1 MGSRFRLVLTW
12 DWAELA
18 RPRGKLGGPYR
29 PLWELER
36 WPPRPRDDLWVR
48 GKVEGRT
55 AELESVFVMLEF
67 SSLVAD
73 ELVKGI
79 KSGAGPDELCIV
91 FTASSILHEFRIFK
105 HDTVKIPIL
114 YFM

>member
-1 MGSRFRLVLTW
+1 MGSRFRFVLTW
-12 DWAELA
+12 DWVELV
-18 RPRGKLGGPYR
+18 RPRGKLGGPYL

-36 WPPRPRDDLWVR
+36 WPPRPRADLWVR

-55 AELESVFVMLEF
+55 AGLESVFVLLEL

-73 ELVKGI
+73 ELVKGM

-91 FTASSILHEFRIFK
+91 FTVSSILHEFQSIRMTKLRFSIF
-105 HDTVKIPIL
+105 V
-114 YFM
+114 